1 MGVCLWA
8 QSAREELRA
17 MQQTQAQ
24 LARQGQL
31 ARESAVPPEELGLE
45 AAVERVV
52 SPLTNGGQ
60 RRVG

>member
-1 MGVCLWA
+1 MGVGLWA

-31 ARESAVPPEELGLE
+31 ARESAVPPEEQGLE
-45 AAVERVV
+45 AVERVV